1 MASSLATILQS
12 AVLRTKVKHRPA
24 PSLFYFPGLSTE
36 PVFDPKRFPC
46 AEQLRA
52 AYPQVLQEYIQLRQ
66 KGAGSDYDTG
76 MGKEE
81 HKEHKLHAGQW
92 DWNSYIIKG
101 ERQADFAVHCP
112 QTVSLLES
120 IDSPSALMRDTPFSF
135 AFFSTLHPASSI
147 AAHTGPCNLRIRC
160 HLPLLVP
167 KDAMQPAGGEE
178 VGCGMEVGPV
188 KVAWKEGE
196 PVFFDDCFQHRVWN
210 HTHSQRVLLL
220 FDLWHPELHPD
231 EVLAITEMFKE
242 AREKGWLK

>member
-1 MASSLATILQS
+1 MVCRCRGAETQNGSLAVPVSRSLPLS
-12 AVLRTKVKHRPA
+12 LS
-24 PSLFYFPGLSTE
+24 PSLPLLLVLHPLSLYLSHFFSFI
-36 PVFDPKRFPC
+36 PF
-46 AEQLRA
+46 LSI
-52 AYPQVLQEYIQLRQ
+52 YMYI
-66 KGAGSDYDTG
+66 YV
-76 MGKEE
+76 
-81 HKEHKLHAGQW
+81 
-92 DWNSYIIKG
+92 YI
-101 ERQADFAVHCP
+101 QADFAVHCP

-167 KDAMQPAGGEE
+167 GDAMQPAGGEE

-220 FDLWHPELHPD
+220 FDLW
-231 EVLAITEMFKE
+231 
-242 AREKGWLK
+242 